1 MINIPAGT
9 KYTIRNRRNETYHQI
24 SQFLEEGF
32 HAMGLSIYAINR
44 SSTGF
49 IAFATSLSDSSQ
61 CPSCQTVCHHVHKYY
76 TRTLESL
83 EIFGMPVTVK
93 VHARYYYCDFPE
105 CERRTFS
112 EPLGIAERYARKSRE
127 VEQRILDA
135 SLNLSSR
142 KASIL
147 LENQNI
153 HASISKCTRQAKSL
167 GESNPVCE
175 SIHVGIDDF
184 AFKRGHVYMCMVSD
198 HDSGKPIAVFNCR
211 HGEELDKWLLANPQI
226 ETVTRDGSHDYARA
240 IQRNLPEAT
249 QVSDKFH
256 LIKNLL
262 EGVTASFQKMLYQT
276 NEKLSYP
283 LPSIEEAY
291 SYILR
296 DIYGMGEK
304 KHRERV
310 NRFLQVKEMIAKGYT
325 WMEIVESIGKSPTYI
340 RELIHGK
347 SLSMHLDIRQRKALK
362 YASEVANIVSG
373 GNLTVSTIVKKMEGR
388 LDSYLISRM
397 MRTLTAVYTEKRKS
411 VREHN
416 KALKTSKAKK
426 KVPVR
431 AIRYLVLKGETN
443 DEKLADIIKSVPA
456 IRNVVNLCVAFR
468 KMLKEGL
475 GEISLEQ
482 WIKMAKISANRHL
495 VSFAY
500 NLEADKVAIQAA
512 IHSKYNNARLEG
524 AVNRVKSIKRTM
536 YNRAG
541 IKLLRAKIIY
551 GL

>member
-1 MINIPAGT
+1 MINIPAST
-9 KYTIRNRRNETYHQI
+9 KYTIRNGRNETFHQI
-24 SQFLEEGF
+24 SKFLEEEF
-32 HAMGLSIYAINR
+32 RDKGLSIYAISR
-44 SSTGF
+44 ASIGF
-49 IAFATSLSDSSQ
+49 IAFATTLSHSCQ

-76 TRTLESL
+76 TRTVESL
-83 EIFGMPVTVK
+83 EIFGMPVIVK
-93 VHARYYYCDFPE
+93 VRVRYYYCDCPD

-112 EPLGIAERYARKSRE
+112 EPLGIASRYARKSRE
-127 VEQRILDA
+127 VEQRILDV

-153 HASISKCTRQAKSL
+153 HASISKCTRQAKPL
-167 GESNPVCE
+167 GESNPACE
-175 SIHVGIDDF
+175 SIRVGIDDF
-184 AFKRGHVYMCMVSD
+184 AFKRGHVYMCMASD
-198 HDSGKPIAVFNCR
+198 HDTGKPVAVFNCR
-211 HGEELDKWLLANPQI
+211 YGEELDKWLLANPQI
-226 ETVTRDGSHDYARA
+226 EIVTRDGSHDYARA
-240 IQRNLPEAT
+240 IQRNLPQAT

-256 LIKNLL
+256 LVKNLL
-262 EGVTASFQKMLYQT
+262 GGVTASFQKMLYQT

-283 LPSIEEAY
+283 LPSIEESY
-291 SYILR
+291 GYILR

-304 KHRERV
+304 KHREKV
-310 NRFLQVKEMIAKGYT
+310 NHYLQVKEMIAKGYT
-325 WMEIVESIGKSPTYI
+325 WIEIVESIGKSPTYI
-340 RELIHGK
+340 NNLTRGK
-347 SLSMHLDIRQRKALK
+347 SLSVHLDSKQRKAIK

-373 GNLTVSTIVKKMEGR
+373 GSLTVSTIVKKMEGR

-411 VREHN
+411 IREHN
-416 KALKTSKAKK
+416 KALEISKAKK

-431 AIRYLVLKGETN
+431 SIRNLLLKGETN
-443 DEKLADIIKSVPA
+443 NEKLEEIIKSNPS
-456 IRNVVNLCVAFR
+456 IMSVVNLCISFR
-468 KMLKEGL
+468 KMLKEGID
-475 GEISLEQ
+475 EISLEQ
-482 WIKMAKISANRHL
+482 WIRMAKISMNSHL

-500 NLEADKVAIQAA
+500 NVEADKEAIQAA
-512 IHSKYNNARLEG
+512 IDSKYTNARLEG